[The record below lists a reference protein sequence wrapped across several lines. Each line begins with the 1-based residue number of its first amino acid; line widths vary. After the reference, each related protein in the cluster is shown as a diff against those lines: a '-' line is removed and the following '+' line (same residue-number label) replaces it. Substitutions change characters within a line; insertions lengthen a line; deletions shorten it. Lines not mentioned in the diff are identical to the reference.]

1 MNKVEINKLFEI
13 ISIEYG
19 NFNVDAD
26 KYKYWADFLEP
37 YSFEDVKTRF
47 YELRSQREYTIMP
60 PSASVITRGL
70 TKVNNK
76 IKFDEITFTCQFC
89 HRFFNTYDDMVE
101 HEERCRSVRYI
112 ERQYKRFNLN
122 NGNVDK
128 ASLYNMPQDEF
139 DSKYRLLLKKVQELT
154 NDAREKQIIEN
165 IFNPPK
171 MSDARKMLYG

>member
-47 YELRSQREYTIMP
+47 YELRNQREFTIMP

-70 TKVNNK
+70 TKTNNK
-76 IKFDEITFTCQFC
+76 VNFDEITFTCQFC

-101 HEERCRSVRYI
+101 HEDRCRSVRYI
-112 ERQYKRFNLN
+112 ERQYKRF
-122 NGNVDK
+122 GRDSIDK
-128 ASLYNMPQDEF
+128 RFLYNMPEDEF
-139 DSKYRLLLKKVQELT
+139 QSKYKQLLHFVYEHS
-154 NDAREKQIIEN
+154 NSDNEKRIIAS
-165 IFNPPK
+165 IFNPPSPNEAK
-171 MSDARKMLYG
+171 ELIGA